1 MSSSC
6 GLEHSRGIGVC
17 GNLTV
22 FLSNLF
28 VFVKAPAGQFLEF
41 ERLNLADTQSADET

>member
-1 MSSSC
+1 MSGSG

-17 GNLTV
+17 GNGAV

-28 VFVKAPAGQFLEF
+28 VFVETPAGQFLEF
-41 ERLNLADTQSADET
+41 ERLNLADT